1 MSMQSAPPLLD
12 RFSWM
17 RRPIHQLKMGPD
29 VDVQDPFCH
38 ILWEHLGFRIT
49 LFGSIDISHLAQV
62 EQRLQKLQGI
72 CIGLIR
78 VIPV

>member
-1 MSMQSAPPLLD
+1 MTMQPASPLLNG
-12 RFSWM
+12 FSRM
-17 RRPIHQLKMGPD
+17 RGPIHQLKMGPD
-29 VDVQDPFCH
+29 IDVQDPFSH
-38 ILWEHLGFRIT
+38 ILWEHFGFRIT
-49 LFGSIDISHLAQV
+49 LFGSIDISDLAQV